1 MVCWPAT
8 LRAQQFLG
16 AVRCAECH
24 QEQYSKQTKS
34 RHARAL
40 QPINQTRLPE
50 LLREWPIQERSGVRF
65 EYRRL
70 EEGVLLSVRKG
81 EGRATARPGG
91 AFRSG
96 GRGSPP
102 VGGAGPPYFRA
113 RGH

>member
-81 EGRATARPGG
+81 EDRATARLEWG
-91 AFRSG
+91 F
-96 GRGSPP
+96 GS
-102 VGGAGPPYFRA
+102 GGAGFTA
-113 RGH
+113 RGRAAALFFGSPG